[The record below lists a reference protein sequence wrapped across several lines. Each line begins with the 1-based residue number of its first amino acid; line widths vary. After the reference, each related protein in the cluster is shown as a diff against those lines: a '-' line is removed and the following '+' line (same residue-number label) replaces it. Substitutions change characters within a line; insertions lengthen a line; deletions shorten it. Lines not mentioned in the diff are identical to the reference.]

1 MEKNVYFC
9 KIIPTVEPLDNMQ
22 FVPRIKYRCILSDMH
37 LDFRWKEV
45 SSKMVGD
52 WVKGVVGFEMT
63 FGRKRVGNFVVRL
76 DGIAV
81 WNWMERGGRLWVF
94 E

>member
-1 MEKNVYFC
+1 
-9 KIIPTVEPLDNMQ
+9 
-22 FVPRIKYRCILSDMH
+22 
-37 LDFRWKEV
+37 
-45 SSKMVGD
+45 MVGD

-81 WNWMERGGRLWVF
+81 WNWMEWGGRLWVF